1 MPAATLLKEYRLCK
15 YCLERHIG
23 SGTSG
28 SPCYICCGL
37 MDGLDSIT
45 YGILSAV
52 KDYEFDTF
60 LIGATLAVQLH
71 EREDKMRSRLKIR
84 GTESIKNSLTRELGI
99 RLTVLTGKK
108 VEYIKPDVTIL
119 LTVDKD
125 NIVNVSVKSRPL
137 TFAGAY
143 VKKSRGLPQRQDKCI
158 SCGGKGCISCG
169 YSGLSGHSTIEGII
183 ANELIQATGGQTPK
197 FTWIG
202 SEDESSLV
210 LGTGRPFYV
219 RVFNV
224 KRRKLRDK
232 KIKFNDIAAILNVI
246 NGSPMI
252 QQPFKSKTRIYVKC
266 ENVLTK
272 KNLKKLNSLS
282 GSTVNFKNK
291 SRMITK
297 NIYSANIRQIDAS
310 QFILTIVA
318 DGGLLIKQFVGGG
331 EYMKPNISEILEAK
345 CECVMF
351 DILDVRLE

>member
-1 MPAATLLKEYRLCK
+1 
-15 YCLERHIG
+15 
-23 SGTSG
+23 
-28 SPCYICCGL
+28 

-45 YGILSAV
+45 DGILSAV

-125 NIVNVSVKSRPL
+125 NIVNVSVISRPL

-219 RVFNV
+219 RVLNV
-224 KRRKLRDK
+224 KKRKLRDK
-232 KIKFNDIAAILNVI
+232 KIKFNGIAAILNVI
-246 NGSPMI
+246 NDSPMI

-282 GSTVNFKNK
+282 GSKVNSKNK

>member
-15 YCLERHIG
+15 YCLERHMG
-23 SGTSG
+23 SGTSS

-45 YGILSAV
+45 DGILSAV

-125 NIVNVSVKSRPL
+125 NIVNVSVISRPL
-137 TFAGAY
+137 TFAGTY

-183 ANELIQATGGQTPK
+183 ANEVIQATGGQTPK

-224 KRRKLRDK
+224 KKRKLRDK
-232 KIKFNDIAAILNVI
+232 KIKFNGIAAILNVI

-282 GSTVNFKNK
+282 GSKVNFKNK

-297 NIYSANIRQIDAS
+297 NIYSANIRQIDTS

-331 EYMKPNISEILEAK
+331 EYMKPNISEILDAK